1 MKSKL
6 IVYLLLVFCSS
17 MAIGQQTQAP
27 VQVASAMDA
36 PKLPSPQAAASAS
49 VLPTGPS
56 KHKLGPLN
64 ISVNW
69 RTRAEGWD
77 WFQGNIG
84 NNEYPFWN
92 SLLRV
97 GVGQNGEHID
107 WFVEGEQVAILGL
120 PNDAVVAA
128 PQGQLGLGAS
138 YYAANNNSSNTAS
151 GFLKQAYVNF
161 KPVGLKLGRF
171 EYFDGTELKPGDPM
185 LASLIQTRISSRL
198 ISNFG
203 FAAVQR
209 SFDGAQWSIHSK
221 DNNLTFLAVRPTQ
234 GVFQVKGMDELD
246 VDLYYGAF
254 THAVQRGS
262 NSGEFRVFALG
273 YIDHRTLTLKTDNRP
288 QAVRA
293 GDHNKIDIATYGAD
307 YAHVYNAKGAGK
319 FDFMVWGALQSGS
332 WGNQEEHA
340 GSFVGEGGWQLPVT
354 ALKPWI
360 SAGYSYGSGD
370 GNPNDSRHGTFFQVL
385 PTPRQYARFP
395 FYNMMNN
402 EDFYGTF
409 NLRPV
414 SKLSL
419 RSEIHALRLASA
431 SDLWYSGGGAFQQQ
445 TFGYTGRPSNGNRGL
460 ANVWDISSDYQITRD
475 FSATLYYGH
484 AWGKN
489 VISSIYPKDANGQLV
504 YLETNYHF

>member
-6 IVYLLLVFCSS
+6 IVYLLLAFCSS

-27 VQVASAMDA
+27 VQVASATEA
-36 PKLPSPQAAASAS
+36 PISPSPQAAAPAAAS
-49 VLPTGPS
+49 STGPS

-69 RTRAEGWD
+69 RTRTEGWD
-77 WFQGNIG
+77 WFQGNTG
-84 NNEYPFWN
+84 DNEYPFWN

-151 GFLKQAYVNF
+151 GFLKQAYVNL
-161 KPVGLKLGRF
+161 KPLGLKLGRF
-171 EYFDGTELKPGDPM
+171 EYFDGTELKPSDPM

-203 FAAVQR
+203 FSAVQR

-234 GVFQVKGMDELD
+234 GVLQVKGMNELD
-246 VDLYYGAF
+246 IDLYYGAF
-254 THAVQRGS
+254 THAVRTGR
-262 NSGEFRVFALG
+262 NSGEFRIFALG

-288 QAVRA
+288 QAVKA
-293 GDHNKIDIATYGAD
+293 GDHSKIDIATYGAD
-307 YAHVYNAKGAGK
+307 YAQVYDAKGAGK

-332 WGNQEEHA
+332 WGSQGQHA
-340 GSFVGEGGWQLPVT
+340 GSFVSEGGWQLPVT
-354 ALKPWI
+354 TLKPWI
-360 SAGYSYGSGD
+360 SVGYSYGSGD

-419 RSEIHALRLASA
+419 RSEVHTLRLASA
-431 SDLWYSGGGAFQQQ
+431 SDLWYSGGGAFQAQ

-460 ANVWDISSDYQITRD
+460 ANIWDISSDYQITRD
-475 FSATLYYGH
+475 FSATLYYGY

-504 YLETNYHF
+504 FLETNYHF